1 MRETSL
7 KRDCLPRFLNG
18 AMPGKE
24 SEGKNLKYYT
34 QRFVPEYTITMTPM
48 GMSGGYPVRPGLF
61 DVNGA
66 MALPNGVSFTVHT
79 HFGTSC
85 ESCT

>member
-1 MRETSL
+1 MGNEWGFWKVRQKIKSKDGRE
-7 KRDCLPRFLNG
+7 
-18 AMPGKE
+18 A
-24 SEGKNLKYYT
+24 LKYYT
-34 QRFVPEYTITMTPM
+34 QKFVPEYTITMTPM
-48 GMSGGYPVRPGLF
+48 GRVAGFPVRPGLF

-85 ESCT
+85 